1 MLRKRLLDEKFKM
14 NEVVSVRELLE
25 TMGSSEIGLKE
36 ERGLSEEPCS
46 NRAGLLSCEQDSNEH
61 KIKIYPKD
69 KRRTE
74 KIMLY
79 ILVEAMLAAVI
90 LILIVWW
97 TMFHGRE
104 RGEKKPAKET
114 EVKKETSKE

>member
-1 MLRKRLLDEKFKM
+1 
-14 NEVVSVRELLE
+14 
-25 TMGSSEIGLKE
+25 
-36 ERGLSEEPCS
+36 
-46 NRAGLLSCEQDSNEH
+46 
-61 KIKIYPKD
+61 
-69 KRRTE
+69 
-74 KIMLY
+74 MLY
-79 ILVEAMLAAVI
+79 ILVEAMLAAAI